1 MNNTAKTTK
10 TSHAVHELQDL
21 LVRLMD
27 SQKGYRSAGELAKS
41 PTLET
46 LFEKRSQ
53 QREKFISEIKT
64 CLRESGADT
73 NFEGSTEAKAHRK
86 FMELRSDMG
95 GKDEAILKEVCR
107 GEGLLIDSYEDAIED
122 TIEDLGNQVT
132 SMERRVEQIRLNLVS
147 KFASLEGTL
156 ATMQSQGN
164 FLASQLAGLAP
175 G

>member
-122 TIEDLGNQVT
+122 TTASSKVYSILTRQLSSVRSDLAD
-132 SMERRVEQIRLNLVS
+132 SEQKAELLD
-147 KFASLEGTL
+147 
-156 ATMQSQGN
+156 
-164 FLASQLAGLAP
+164 
-175 G
+175 